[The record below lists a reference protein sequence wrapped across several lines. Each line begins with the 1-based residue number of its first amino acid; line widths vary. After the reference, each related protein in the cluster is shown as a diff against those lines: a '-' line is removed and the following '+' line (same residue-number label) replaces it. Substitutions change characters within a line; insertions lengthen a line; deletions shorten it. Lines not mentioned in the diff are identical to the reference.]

1 MNNLGRKTAMPN
13 LIRPAILALAAL
25 TFAACSGGSDEEPSP
40 TPAPMP
46 EHFIETF
53 VDAPYAEGSAEGIPP
68 FYREPQ
74 PTAAYVEPV
83 GAIEFQT
90 TPAATVSAEEGTI
103 WAVDDLQIRPFGGE
117 RLAEET
123 DCEIASVVSTQL
135 LYFTYLPPSTTI
147 DGPPYQMLCADGTL
161 VLGGQ
166 SFKLLDQNYIVVQY
180 ELDAPI
186 LRGLDFAMNVQE
198 VTFNG
203 RKGLLVDTSSSGVR
217 GAGVKVLV
225 AIDHGYI
232 YVQGAGMPT
241 EEVLRVLA
249 GIQCPTC

>member
-1 MNNLGRKTAMPN
+1 MSNLTR
-13 LIRPAILALAAL
+13 LAILALAAL

-46 EHFIETF
+46 ETFIETF
-53 VDAPYAEGSAEGIPP
+53 VDAPYADGSAEGIQP

-90 TPAATVSAEEGTI
+90 TPAATVSAEEGMV
-103 WAVDDLQIRPFGGE
+103 WAVGDLQIRPLTGE
-117 RLAEET
+117 RLPQEI
-123 DCEIASVVSTQL
+123 DCEITSVVATQL
-135 LYFTYLPPSTTI
+135 LYFTYLPLGTII
-147 DGPPYQMLCADGTL
+147 DGPPYQMLCDDGT
-161 VLGGQ
+161 VMLGGQ
-166 SFKLLDQNYIVVQY
+166 SFKLADPNYMVVQY

-198 VTFNG
+198 VTFSG
-203 RKGLLVDTSSSGVR
+203 LKGLLVDTSSSGVR
-217 GAGVKVLV
+217 GAGVKALI

-232 YVQGAGMPT
+232 YVQGAGMPA